1 MSQAQTGPQ
10 WIAWLVGNLTFC
22 FVFTFSWISLS
33 WHASTHNV
41 FYMHQTTH
49 KLISQ
54 DCVASP
60 ADHHAGVLLKISGKH
75 ITRLLH
81 HYLFLFFSWPLSNK
95 VLRWNIITIKTMSPA
110 HWCCLSLFSFCLSNL
125 ASLSLSVIICF
136 YLSSRAFIHHS
147 SIYSLL
153 NCLVSEVLALG
164 WTIRAWHCLLP
175 LRVLDVCLKTSKQ
188 NSRKGKQS

>member
-1 MSQAQTGPQ
+1 MLPLIT
-10 WIAWLVGNLTFC
+10 C
-22 FVFTFSWISLS
+22 FMTSCL
-33 WHASTHNV
+33 
-41 FYMHQTTH
+41 HQTTH

-81 HYLFLFFSWPLSNK
+81 HYLFLFFSWPLSNN